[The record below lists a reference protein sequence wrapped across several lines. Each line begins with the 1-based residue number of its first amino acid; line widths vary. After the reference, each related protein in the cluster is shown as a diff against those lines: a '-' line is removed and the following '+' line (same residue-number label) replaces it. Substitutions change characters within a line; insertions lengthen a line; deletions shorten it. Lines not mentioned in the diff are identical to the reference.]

1 MSSNIK
7 VSFSTVSDAA
17 SDVRTTADRVNSQ
30 LEDLKAGVARVAQS
44 WDGLAQEKYQARQ
57 QEWNTAAADLHAVL
71 MQIASALDN
80 AAQSYQATEQ
90 RNAGIWGN

>member
-1 MSSNIK
+1 MSGHIK
-7 VSFSTVSDAA
+7 VSFNTVSDAA
-17 SDVRTTADRVNSQ
+17 SEVRSTADRVNSQ

-44 WDGLAQEKYQARQ
+44 WEGVAQEKYQARQ
-57 QEWNTAAADLHAVL
+57 QEWNTAAADLHTVL

-90 RNAGIWGN
+90 KNAGIWGN